1 MFILQPSDA
10 IAAVAI
16 SDSAS
21 TKIDIFDGRGGLI
34 RTLERLH
41 LKPVL
46 TMAYNAVYDCA
57 VSADAGGILEYW

>member
-21 TKIDIFDGRGGLI
+21 TKIDIYDARGGLV

-41 LKPVL
+41 FKPVVAI
-46 TMAYNAVYDCA
+46 AYNAVYDCA